1 MRVLELSTRV
11 NVISRGDD
19 RTATAAAAY
28 RACCVIECERL
39 GVAHDYTRKHGLET
53 AEIVLPADAPA
64 WARDR
69 AKLWNAAEMRETNK
83 DARAKSAVKADAQV
97 AREFFFTFPHEL
109 TAASRIAVARM
120 VAQHLAD
127 THGIAADLAI
137 HAPGREGDERN
148 WHCHILTTTRR
159 LTAKGLGAKAR
170 EWVDK
175 KTGPKLSKNLR
186 AFIAQALNEALAA
199 EGKADL
205 VRVEHRSFKDR
216 GSGQTPT
223 KHQGPAKTHALRRQ
237 QRQMREAWLAEHR
250 AGQHAMHE
258 RERAAL
264 QARHDFA
271 LEARTADLSRRMHE
285 GAARIRQELADSR
298 RADPG
303 PTGLRRV
310 FMFVTGRAMRE
321 AFERQARDAQRVL
334 AARAKLADLRASLNA
349 DLRAFRAGQGA
360 EMSALAERHARHE
373 TQLRQAL
380 ATRQTLDLAAERQAR
395 AASNDRQRPPPDA
408 REHGRSLSL

>member
-11 NVISRGDD
+11 NAISRSDG

-39 GVAHDYTRKHGLET
+39 GTTHDYTRKHGLEV
-53 AEIVLPADAPA
+53 AEIVLPANAPA

-69 AKLWNAAEMRETNK
+69 AKLWNAAELIERNGERGPN
-83 DARAKSAVKADAQV
+83 ARAFKADAQV

-109 TAASRIAVARM
+109 SAEGRHAVALT

-127 THGIAADLAI
+127 THGIATDIAI

-148 WHCHILTTTRR
+148 WHCHILATTRR
-159 LTAKGLGAKAR
+159 MTAKGLGAKAR

-175 KTGPKLSKNLR
+175 TTGPKLSKQLR
-186 AFIAQALNEALAA
+186 AFIAWTLNDALAA
-199 EGKADL
+199 EGKANL

-216 GSGQTPT
+216 GSAQVPT
-223 KHQGPAKTHALRRQ
+223 KHQGPAKTHALRKKQ
-237 QRQMREAWLAEHR
+237 QRAREAWMEEHR
-250 AGQHAMHE
+250 AAQKAMHE

-264 QARHDFA
+264 QARLDFA
-271 LEARTADLSRRMHE
+271 LEAKTGELARRARE
-285 GAARIRQELADSR
+285 GAARIRQELADQR
-298 RADPG
+298 RADIA

-310 FMFVTGRAMRE
+310 FLVVTGRAMRE
-321 AFERQARDAQRVL
+321 AFDRQARDAVRIQ
-334 AARAKLADLRASLNA
+334 AARAQLAALKIDLRTEGQ
-349 DLRAFRAGQGA
+349 AFRAGQDQERA
-360 EMSALAERHARHE
+360 VLADRHARHKE
-373 TQLRQAL
+373 HLRQAL
-380 ATRQTLDLAAERQAR
+380 TSREGLDRAAERMTR
-395 AASNDRQRPPPDA
+395 TASNDRQRQQD